1 MPASRLA
8 SSPAPADATRLQMMI
23 QASLPS
29 SRPESAQALVA
40 SARLRRVR
48 ASEPIWRQG
57 EPIAL
62 TLVLEG
68 FAAFRRTTVDGQR
81 LITAV
86 VMPGELYGMVGIAG
100 SHAAADLTA
109 LTDALVATWPGAA
122 VRKLAAADADLALDV
137 IDRLASLLTVITERV
152 DGFLHQDARRRV
164 LRVLARYRDLFFADP
179 PILTRAQLPELVGT
193 SREMTSRVLRAL
205 EREGTIARI
214 GRTRLLL
221 LDPVVLD
228 ANRHEPS
235 EILAAR

>member
-8 SSPAPADATRLQMMI
+8 SASAPADATRLQMMI
-23 QASLPS
+23 QASLPG
-29 SRPESAQALVA
+29 SRPDSARALVT

-48 ASEPIWRQG
+48 ANEQIWRQG
-57 EPIAL
+57 EPISL

-68 FAAFRRTTVDGQR
+68 FAAFRRTTVDGQQ

-100 SHAAADLTA
+100 SLAAADLTA
-109 LTDALVATWPGAA
+109 LTDGLVATWPGAV
-122 VRKLAAADADLALDV
+122 VRELAATDPDLALDV
-137 IDRLASLLTVITERV
+137 IDRLASLLTAITERL

-164 LRVLARYRDLFFADP
+164 LRVLARYRELFFAEP

-214 GRTRLLL
+214 GRTRLVL
-221 LDPVVLD
+221 LDPLVLD
-228 ANRHEPS
+228 GSRREPS
-235 EILAAR
+235 DILQGR

>member
-1 MPASRLA
+1 
-8 SSPAPADATRLQMMI
+8 MMI

-109 LTDALVATWPGAA
+109 LTDALVATWPGAL

-214 GRTRLLL
+214 GRTRL
-221 LDPVVLD
+221 D